1 MIASERIFGSNQQYC
16 GGDKSQHQCTG
27 IIRDEFNVDKVESN
41 TSCLH
46 GQKYPHKNYEY
57 HIYISIPY
65 TLRVSLG

>member
-41 TSCLH
+41 TSVYIDRNILI
-46 GQKYPHKNYEY
+46 KIMNTIFTYPY
-57 HIYISIPY
+57 HIHSE
-65 TLRVSLG
+65 SL